1 MTRLIA
7 LLLCAVALA
16 GPALAQR
23 TPDRP
28 VILIGIDG
36 FRADYL
42 DRGLT
47 PTLSRLATEGAI
59 ADGGMRPSFPSVT
72 YPNFYTLVT
81 GLHPDHH
88 GLVYNRMRDPNLPG
102 RTFTLGDRHE
112 VMDPVW
118 WNDAEPIWVT
128 AERAGLS
135 TAVLF
140 WPGSEAAIRGQ
151 RPRDWLP
158 FEQSVSSRA
167 RINIALGWFT
177 TPPADWP
184 DFAAVYFDIVDTQG
198 HLFGPDSGELNAAL
212 VEVDQAVAVLVEG
225 LASRGIEADL
235 VIVADHG
242 MAQTTGDRIVWL
254 DDWIAADAIDSFT
267 YGPIAFVD
275 PLPGHEAELEAAL
288 SRDVAHLDCWRRE
301 EIPARFAYG
310 THRRISRVVCLSQLG
325 WTLGVR
331 DRTDPARVRPGT
343 HGFDPDAPEM
353 QAVFIARGPSIQP
366 GVRLADMMSVDV
378 QPLLGHLLEIEAP
391 VGDGRL
397 DATASAIRTGP

>member
-1 MTRLIA
+1 MVRLIA
-7 LLLCAVALA
+7 LLLFVVALA
-16 GPALAQR
+16 GPAVAQR
-23 TPDRP
+23 APDRP

-47 PTLSRLATEGAI
+47 PTLSRLASEGAV

-72 YPNFYTLVT
+72 YPNFYTLAT

-88 GLVYNRMRDPNLPG
+88 GLVYNRMRDPDLPG
-102 RTFTLGDRHE
+102 RTFSLGDRHE

-128 AERAGLS
+128 AERAGLN

-167 RINIALGWFT
+167 RVNIALGWFT
-177 TPPADWP
+177 TPQTDWP

-198 HLFGPDSGELNAAL
+198 HLFGPASDELNAAL
-212 VEVDQAVAVLVEG
+212 IEVDQAITALVEG

-242 MAQTTGDRIVWL
+242 MAETSGGRIVWL
-254 DDWIAADAIDSFT
+254 DDWIAADAVDSFT
-267 YGPIAFVD
+267 YGPLAFVD
-275 PLPGHEAELEAAL
+275 PLPGREAELDAAL
-288 SRDVAHLDCWRRE
+288 AREVDNLDCWRRE
-301 EIPARFAYG
+301 DIPERFAYG
-310 THRRISRVVCLSQLG
+310 SHRRISRVVCLAGLG

-331 DRTDPARVRPGT
+331 DRTDPTRVRPGT

-353 QAVFIARGPSIQP
+353 RAVFIGWGPSFAA
-366 GVRLADMMSVDV
+366 GVRVPSMDSVDV
-378 QPLLGHLLEIEAP
+378 QPLLGGLLGIRVP
-391 VGDGRL
+391 VGDGSAE
-397 DATASAIRTGP
+397 DTAGALRQP